1 MKRSF
6 RIVSCFLVLVLTISL
21 GVGAFAEGHL
31 PSDVK
36 EGKWYTDAVEYVL
49 TNKLMENVSEDKF
62 DPNGELTRA
71 TLYQSFYNS
80 EKGSGTL
87 EEALDWCKEVGI
99 YDGEEFNGEEAVSR
113 LEMFEAL
120 YKYMKYK
127 DISTLGGSLEYYSDG
142 EKLPETAIPIME
154 YLLGTGIV
162 KGKDG
167 VLIDADAIA
176 KRSEL
181 ARIHYDLPKL
191 LTASTSGVVTV
202 VDKYGNITLD
212 LRVQNL
218 LNAGFEFG
226 DNLIVKIGEHEIEA
240 PFVTAYSDVDNG
252 SELVRGPNG
261 TGIRNIIIAINMGN
275 FAETYKVKEGDKVS
289 FELKE
294 KGGYLTEWEIRQLDR
309 SNNREDYASDVIFA
323 NFRNVTTGNI
333 APGVYYRSSSPVN
346 NELGRAAY
354 ADALA
359 KEAGIKTVVNLADSK
374 EELESY
380 FEEEDFNS
388 PYYKSLYE
396 EGNVILL
403 DMGVD
408 FKSDEFK
415 QKLKTG
421 LEFMIE
427 RDGPYLVHCTEG
439 KDRAGFV
446 AGLLE
451 ALMGSTVDEIKEDY
465 MITYMN
471 YYGVEYG
478 SEQYEKIAES
488 NILQSLRDIAG
499 LEKGADLTDVDLEKA
514 AEEYLLDIGLT
525 KEQIKTLKEKLS
537 TSCGSVS
544 ISSVVAEV
552 QTYGHLTLEM
562 LTRDMLDAGF
572 KFGDVVTIQV
582 GDNLLEAPFVTEYSD
597 VDSGEL
603 LVRGRKDPLKNVSVC
618 INYGDF
624 SKTYNVGVNDTVTIT
639 LKDAGAYFDEWDM
652 RQLERTNNR
661 EDYSTDAVFA
671 NFRNVTAGNIAPG
684 MYYRSSSP
692 VNNELGRAAYADA
705 LAKEAGIKTVVNL
718 ADSKEELES
727 YFEEEDFNSP
737 YYKSLYEEG
746 NIILLDMAVDYT
758 AEDFKSKLKIGVEF
772 MLTNEGPYLVH
783 CNEGKDRAGFVA
795 ALFEALTGASLEE
808 IKDDYMLSYMNYY
821 NVEHGSEKYEKIAD
835 ANVFAMFRT
844 IAGLEKDA
852 DLKEV
857 DLVKV
862 AENYLK
868 ECGLTEE
875 QIKTLKEKLSTD
887 IVAVS
892 LLKVA

>member
-6 RIVSCFLVLVLTISL
+6 RIISWLLILTFIISL
-21 GVGAFAEGHL
+21 GTVAFAEGHL

-36 EGKWYTDAVEYVL
+36 EGKWYADAVEYVF
-49 TNKLMENVSEDKF
+49 TNRIMENVSENKF
-62 DPNGELTRA
+62 DPNGKLTRA
-71 TLYQSFYNS
+71 VLYQSFYNI
-80 EKGSGTL
+80 EKGPGTL
-87 EEALDWCKEVGI
+87 KEALDWWKEIGI

-113 LEMFEAL
+113 LEMFEVL

-127 DISTLGGSLEYYSDG
+127 DISTLGSSLEHYSDG
-142 EKLPETAIPIME
+142 EKLPETAIPVME

-167 VLIDADAIA
+167 VLIDADALA

-212 LRVQNL
+212 LLVQNL

-261 TGIRNIIIAINMGN
+261 IGTRNIIVAINMGN
-275 FAETYKVKEGDKVS
+275 FAQTYKVEEGDQVD
-289 FELKE
+289 FVLKE

-309 SNNREDYASDVIFA
+309 SNNREDYDSDVIFA
-323 NFRNVTTGNI
+323 NFRNVTTGNFGR
-333 APGVYYRSSSPVN
+333 GVYYRSSSPVN

-380 FEEEDFNS
+380 FEKEDFNS
-388 PYYKSLYE
+388 PYYRSLYE
-396 EGNVILL
+396 EGNVVLL

-427 RDGPYLVHCTEG
+427 KDGPYLVHCNEG

-451 ALMGSTVDEIKEDY
+451 ALMGSTVEEIKEDY
-465 MITYMN
+465 MITYIN
-471 YYGVEYG
+471 YFNVEYG

-488 NILQSLRDIAG
+488 NILESLRDIAG

-525 KEQIKTLKEKLS
+525 
-537 TSCGSVS
+537 
-544 ISSVVAEV
+544 
-552 QTYGHLTLEM
+552 
-562 LTRDMLDAGF
+562 
-572 KFGDVVTIQV
+572 
-582 GDNLLEAPFVTEYSD
+582 
-597 VDSGEL
+597 
-603 LVRGRKDPLKNVSVC
+603 
-618 INYGDF
+618 
-624 SKTYNVGVNDTVTIT
+624 
-639 LKDAGAYFDEWDM
+639 
-652 RQLERTNNR
+652 
-661 EDYSTDAVFA
+661 
-671 NFRNVTAGNIAPG
+671 
-684 MYYRSSSP
+684 
-692 VNNELGRAAYADA
+692 
-705 LAKEAGIKTVVNL
+705 
-718 ADSKEELES
+718 
-727 YFEEEDFNSP
+727 
-737 YYKSLYEEG
+737 
-746 NIILLDMAVDYT
+746 
-758 AEDFKSKLKIGVEF
+758 
-772 MLTNEGPYLVH
+772 
-783 CNEGKDRAGFVA
+783 
-795 ALFEALTGASLEE
+795 
-808 IKDDYMLSYMNYY
+808 
-821 NVEHGSEKYEKIAD
+821 
-835 ANVFAMFRT
+835 
-844 IAGLEKDA
+844 
-852 DLKEV
+852 
-857 DLVKV
+857 
-862 AENYLK
+862 
-868 ECGLTEE
+868 EE
-875 QIKTLKEKLSTD
+875 QIKTLKEKLSMD
-887 IVAVS
+887 IVAITIPQ
-892 LLKVA
+892 VA

>member
-6 RIVSCFLVLVLTISL
+6 RIISWLLVLTFTFSL
-21 GVGAFAEGHL
+21 GAGAFAEGHL

-36 EGKWYTDAVEYVL
+36 KGKWYTDAVEYVF
-49 TNKLMENVSEDKF
+49 TNKVMENVSENEF
-62 DPNGELTRA
+62 DPNGKLTRA
-71 TLYQSFYNS
+71 VLYQSFYNI
-80 EKGSGTL
+80 EKGPGTL
-87 EEALDWCKEVGI
+87 EEALDWWKEIGI
-99 YDGEEFNGEEAVSR
+99 YDGEEFNEEEAVSR
-113 LEMFEAL
+113 LEMFEIL

-127 DISTLGGSLEYYSDG
+127 GVSTLGGSLEYYSDG
-142 EKLPETAIPIME
+142 EKLPETAIPVME

-212 LRVQNL
+212 LLVQNL

-261 TGIRNIIIAINMGN
+261 TGSRNIIVAINMGN
-275 FAETYKVKEGDKVS
+275 FAETYKAKEGDQIS

-294 KGGYLTEWEIRQLDR
+294 KAGYLTEWEIRQLDR
-309 SNNREDYASDVIFA
+309 SDNREDYASDVIFA
-323 NFRNVTTGNI
+323 NFRNVSTGNI
-333 APGVYYRSSSPVN
+333 AKGVYYRSSSPVN

-380 FEEEDFNS
+380 FEKEDFNS

-396 EGNVILL
+396 EGNVIFL

-421 LEFMIE
+421 LEFMIKK
-427 RDGPYLVHCTEG
+427 DGPYLVHCNEG

-465 MITYMN
+465 MTTYIN
-471 YYGVEYG
+471 YFGVEYG

-488 NILQSLRDIAG
+488 NILESLRDIAG

-514 AEEYLLDIGLT
+514 AEEYLL
-525 KEQIKTLKEKLS
+525 
-537 TSCGSVS
+537 
-544 ISSVVAEV
+544 
-552 QTYGHLTLEM
+552 
-562 LTRDMLDAGF
+562 
-572 KFGDVVTIQV
+572 
-582 GDNLLEAPFVTEYSD
+582 
-597 VDSGEL
+597 
-603 LVRGRKDPLKNVSVC
+603 
-618 INYGDF
+618 
-624 SKTYNVGVNDTVTIT
+624 
-639 LKDAGAYFDEWDM
+639 
-652 RQLERTNNR
+652 
-661 EDYSTDAVFA
+661 
-671 NFRNVTAGNIAPG
+671 
-684 MYYRSSSP
+684 
-692 VNNELGRAAYADA
+692 
-705 LAKEAGIKTVVNL
+705 GI
-718 ADSKEELES
+718 
-727 YFEEEDFNSP
+727 
-737 YYKSLYEEG
+737 
-746 NIILLDMAVDYT
+746 
-758 AEDFKSKLKIGVEF
+758 
-772 MLTNEGPYLVH
+772 
-783 CNEGKDRAGFVA
+783 
-795 ALFEALTGASLEE
+795 
-808 IKDDYMLSYMNYY
+808 
-821 NVEHGSEKYEKIAD
+821 
-835 ANVFAMFRT
+835 
-844 IAGLEKDA
+844 
-852 DLKEV
+852 
-857 DLVKV
+857 
-862 AENYLK
+862 
-868 ECGLTEE
+868 GLTEE

-887 IVAVS
+887 IVAIS
-892 LLKVA
+892 IPEAA